1 MPRHKTAEALTL
13 CPPRLIVCV
22 TFRQGRPARKATRGL
37 ATTVDGTVAATRPK
51 TGLALKAAIAPL
63 LSLPALPLPAP
74 PLPPAPDP
82 LAPAPPEAAPLAPPA
97 PPPVPPAPPAPPPPV
112 PPPAPL

>member
-22 TFRQGRPARKATRGL
+22 TFRQGRPARNATRGL

-51 TGLALKAAIAPL
+51 TGLAMKAAIAPL
-63 LSLPALPLPAP
+63 LSLPALPLPPPPAP
-74 PLPPAPDP
+74 FPPPAPALPPAP
-82 LAPAPPEAAPLAPPA
+82 APA
-97 PPPVPPAPPAPPPPV
+97 PPAPPAPPPT
-112 PPPAPL
+112 